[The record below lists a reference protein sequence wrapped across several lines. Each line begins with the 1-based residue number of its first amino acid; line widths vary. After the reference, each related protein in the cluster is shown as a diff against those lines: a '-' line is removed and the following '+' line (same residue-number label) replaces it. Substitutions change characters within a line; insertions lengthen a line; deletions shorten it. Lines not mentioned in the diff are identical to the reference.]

1 MSPRD
6 IPEIRDAEVELRRA
20 EACFPSYESAE
31 MFKDAFEALDD
42 FAETTSPSDEVVR
55 FVDNL
60 KLSYTRIIVTH
71 LNEIET
77 KDFDK
82 YISYAIILFLRMQ
95 PTLNKLTAT
104 KPEITVFL
112 NECKQRFLPQVE
124 ELVRR
129 FQPSGI

>member
-6 IPEIRDAEVELRRA
+6 IPEIRDAEAELRRA
-20 EACFPSYESAE
+20 EASFPSYESAE

-42 FAETTSPSDEVVR
+42 FAETASQSDEVVR

-60 KLSYTRIIVTH
+60 KLSYTRTIVTH

-82 YISYAIILFLRMQ
+82 YISYAIVLFLRMQ
-95 PTLNKLTAT
+95 PTLSKLTAT
-104 KPEITVFL
+104 KPEIIVLL

-124 ELVRR
+124 ELARR
-129 FQPSGI
+129 FQPNGV